1 MRRLARLPRFFAAKG
16 INPQKLIVT
25 GIPNFDNCAQFS
37 HNDFPYRGYVLVATS
52 DARETF
58 KRDDRAAFIRQALVI
73 ANGRFPIFK
82 LHPNEN
88 KQRAIDEIRAL
99 APRALVLTQG
109 DIGPLIAN
117 CDVLITQYS
126 TVVYIGL
133 ALGKEVHSYFDVNL
147 LRRLAPSQ
155 NGGLSGRN
163 IATVCRSLI
172 ETQPLAEPLAKPA
185 TQLQGG
191 YVYD

>member
-1 MRRLARLPRFFAAKG
+1 MRIAIF
-16 INPQKLIVT
+16 T
-25 GIPNFDNCAQFS
+25 
-37 HNDFPYRGYVLVATS
+37 
-52 DARETF
+52 ETF
-58 KRDDRAAFIRQALVI
+58 LPKIDGIVNTFCYLLDYLAAQGHESLLFAPEGSLGHYAATPVIRYPGVT
-73 ANGRFPIFK
+73 FPWYPELK
-82 LHPNEN
+82 LAWPTWS
-88 KQRAIDEIRAL
+88 I
-99 APRALVLTQG
+99 
-109 DIGPLIAN
+109 
-117 CDVLITQYS
+117 
-126 TVVYIGL
+126 VVYIGL

-172 ETQPLAEPLAKPA
+172 EAQPLAEPLAKPA